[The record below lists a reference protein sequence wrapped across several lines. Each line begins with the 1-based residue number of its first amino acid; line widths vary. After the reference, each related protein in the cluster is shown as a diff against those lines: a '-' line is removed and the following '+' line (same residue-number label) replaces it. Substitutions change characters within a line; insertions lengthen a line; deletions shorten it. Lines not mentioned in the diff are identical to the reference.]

1 MPNLMSYCSSKHTKF
16 TDGKPR
22 LKSKRRRNRGC
33 FLPSIRATTYSYR
46 ADLKKVRVNPSY
58 QMQV

>member
-16 TDGKPR
+16 TGGKPR
-22 LKSKRRRNRGC
+22 LKNKRRKNREC
-33 FLPSIRATTYSYR
+33 FLLYIKATTYSYR
-46 ADLKKVRVNPSY
+46 VDPRKVKANPSY